1 VLENHYFTRY
11 FNVTATMTVNRQDF
25 LMCSSILTS
34 LTTHILIE
42 LNNAISPKEKRA
54 AALQAAIEEF
64 NHDNCHKHDQELELQ
79 ADKIL
84 FQKIS
89 YCFTV
94 HKHDEEM
101 GLLACALEMVYRASR
116 GRVALSFQEVQDSI
130 IPLFVEMLRW
140 SSVRRKHI
148 IRTANRDSQ
157 IQEAASSAPQE
168 NIDGEGT
175 VVSAGT
181 FYKKGIK
188 GGDMGTH
195 HVNMNGES
203 TEHLN
208 GHFHP
213 EHSNDNASLVSILK
227 TEPLEVPSTP
237 VRNNF
242 RPGLLDELPED
253 MSTEFTIECIPNGTE
268 MSSFPLEPHIKEEKV
283 EDDHLKNTVRKID
296 GDPQDNSTG
305 IASTSNSDGT
315 HNSPL
320 GGDKKNSP
328 SEVGSFPDPRINRQ
342 RQVRFSDKVQ
352 SNEVLFASQTKVK
365 PHSTWEQNDYVPST
379 EAQNSNIEKQTV
391 VKKER
396 YTHALA
402 VLKVLKILRYFSRV
416 LSAMVPMAHFPG
428 LLDELIFQMRIRKSG
443 VDGMDSILRKRQS
456 AKTEIDDDLNS
467 FKSAKS
473 MESSESKQ
481 KSSQYLDNASAAR
494 MDTIATLVNLACA
507 EENKVKLLRHPGLLD
522 AVIHVAEHDVIDNAR
537 EHASIVLMNLAL
549 AEENKVCYKSISL
562 IYVQFVEHPF
572 LTNVISTG
580 GNGILRRFPLC
591 PIESR
596 DG

>member
-1 VLENHYFTRY
+1 
-11 FNVTATMTVNRQDF
+11 M
-25 LMCSSILTS
+25 
-34 LTTHILIE
+34 TTHILTE

-89 YCFTV
+89 YSFTV

-101 GLLACALEMVYRASR
+101 GMLACAMEMVYRASR

-130 IPLFVEMLRW
+130 LPLFVEMLRW

-148 IRTANRDSQ
+148 IRAANRDSQ
-157 IQEAASSAPQE
+157 IQEAASSAPHE
-168 NIDGEGT
+168 NDDSEGT

-181 FYKKGIK
+181 FYTKGVK
-188 GGDMGTH
+188 GMKNGDT
-195 HVNMNGES
+195 

-213 EHSNDNASLVSILK
+213 EPSNDNASLVSILK
-227 TEPLEVPSTP
+227 TDHLAVPSTP
-237 VRNNF
+237 IRNNLL
-242 RPGLLDELPED
+242 PGLPDELPKNV
-253 MSTEFTIECIPNGTE
+253 STEFTIECIPNGTE
-268 MSSFPLEPHIKEEKV
+268 CISFPPEPHSKEEKV
-283 EDDHLKNTVRKID
+283 EDNILMNPVRKND
-296 GDPQDNSTG
+296 KDAQDNSTG
-305 IASTSNSDGT
+305 TASTTNSDGT
-315 HNSPL
+315 QNSHL
-320 GGDKKNSP
+320 DGNKKNSP
-328 SEVGSFPDPRINRQ
+328 SEVGSFPDSRINRQ

-352 SNEVLFASQTKVK
+352 SSEAILPPQTKMK
-365 PHSTWEQNDYVPST
+365 PHSSWEQNEYVPST
-379 EAQNSNIEKQTV
+379 EAQNSNAEKQKV

-428 LLDELIFQMRIRKSG
+428 LLDELIFQLRIRKSG

-473 MESSESKQ
+473 VESIESKQ

-494 MDTIATLVNLACA
+494 MDTIATIVNLACA
-507 EENKVKLLRHPGLLD
+507 EENKVKLLRHPGLFD

-562 IYVQFVEHPF
+562 IYVQFVEHSF
-572 LTNVISTG
+572 LTNLISTG
-580 GNGILRRFPLC
+580 RNGILRRFPLC
-591 PIESR
+591 PIESL

>member
-1 VLENHYFTRY
+1 MARY
-11 FNVTATMTVNRQDF
+11 FNVTVTMTVGRQDF

-34 LTTHILIE
+34 HVLDHSYPTE

-130 IPLFVEMLRW
+130 LPLFVEMLRR

-148 IRTANRDSQ
+148 VRIRDSQ

-168 NIDGEGT
+168 NNDGEGT
-175 VVSAGT
+175 VVSVGT

-188 GGDMGTH
+188 GEDMGTH
-195 HVNMNGES
+195 HVNMNADT

-213 EHSNDNASLVSILK
+213 EHSNDNSSLVSILK

-237 VRNNF
+237 VASTPVANNL
-242 RPGLLDELPED
+242 RPVLLDELPED

-268 MSSFPLEPHIKEEKV
+268 IRSFPLEAHIKEEKV

-296 GDPQDNSTG
+296 GEPQDNSTG
-305 IASTSNSDGT
+305 TVTTSNSDGT

-320 GGDKKNSP
+320 HGDKKNSP
-328 SEVGSFPDPRINRQ
+328 SEVGSFPDSRINRQ

-352 SNEVLFASQTKVK
+352 SNEVFFGPQTKVK
-365 PHSTWEQNDYVPST
+365 PNSTWEQDDYVPST

-391 VKKER
+391 LKKER

-443 VDGMDSILRKRQS
+443 VDGMDGILRKRQS

-494 MDTIATLVNLACA
+494 MDTIAIIVNLACA

-562 IYVQFVEHPF
+562 MYVQFVEHPF
-572 LTNVISTG
+572 LTNVLSIG

>member
-1 VLENHYFTRY
+1 
-11 FNVTATMTVNRQDF
+11 MTVGRQDF

-34 LTTHILIE
+34 HVLDHSYPTE

-130 IPLFVEMLRW
+130 LPLFVEMLRR

-148 IRTANRDSQ
+148 VRIRDSQ

-168 NIDGEGT
+168 NNDGEGT
-175 VVSAGT
+175 VVSVGT

-188 GGDMGTH
+188 GEDMGTH
-195 HVNMNGES
+195 HVNMNADT

-213 EHSNDNASLVSILK
+213 EHSNDNSSLVSILK

-237 VRNNF
+237 VASTPVANNL
-242 RPGLLDELPED
+242 RPVLLDELPED

-268 MSSFPLEPHIKEEKV
+268 IRSFPLEAHIKEEKV

-296 GDPQDNSTG
+296 GEPQDNSTG
-305 IASTSNSDGT
+305 TVTTSNSDGT

-320 GGDKKNSP
+320 HYQNPK
-328 SEVGSFPDPRINRQ
+328 
-342 RQVRFSDKVQ
+342 RFGV
-352 SNEVLFASQTKVK
+352 FAPNPLPPV
-365 PHSTWEQNDYVPST
+365 
-379 EAQNSNIEKQTV
+379 A
-391 VKKER
+391 
-396 YTHALA
+396 AL
-402 VLKVLKILRYFSRV
+402 L
-416 LSAMVPMAHFPG
+416 LS
-428 LLDELIFQMRIRKSG
+428 
-443 VDGMDSILRKRQS
+443 
-456 AKTEIDDDLNS
+456 
-467 FKSAKS
+467 
-473 MESSESKQ
+473 
-481 KSSQYLDNASAAR
+481 
-494 MDTIATLVNLACA
+494 
-507 EENKVKLLRHPGLLD
+507 
-522 AVIHVAEHDVIDNAR
+522 
-537 EHASIVLMNLAL
+537 
-549 AEENKVCYKSISL
+549 
-562 IYVQFVEHPF
+562 
-572 LTNVISTG
+572 
-580 GNGILRRFPLC
+580 
-591 PIESR
+591 
-596 DG
+596 